1 MCRCVKNKVGKET
14 ENKGKCESV
23 YIETLEKEF
32 EKGWNIFEYRGDE
45 GDLEG
50 VMIVNKKCPLYKEN
64 K

>member
-1 MCRCVKNKVGKET
+1 MGKET